1 MQSIDLLP
9 SPPEFGLAPV
19 RHFRRPKPGKPKFGC
34 GGTGDGRLR
43 RSTRIAPQ
51 PPSPAS
57 SPTAGGGADRVRCA
71 IDSITSGCA
80 LAARA
85 LVSAD
90 NTASRKTKHL
100 PDQPLTVSHAGPLRC
115 LQRLSR
121 GRNRGE
127 AGALRPGC
135 SGTAR
140 LIFSLDARPTPIQ
153 AKTQIMM
160 NITGDFCCL
169 ERLRIA
175 ARSRRKGA

>member
-57 SPTAGGGADRVRCA
+57 SPTAGGGGADRVRCA

-100 PDQPLTVSHAGPLRC
+100 PDQPLTASHAGPLRC

-140 LIFSLDARPTPIQ
+140 LIFSLDARPLPIQ

-160 NITGDFCCL
+160 NITD
-169 ERLRIA
+169 
-175 ARSRRKGA
+175 ARRFLLL

>member
-34 GGTGDGRLR
+34 GGTWDGRLR

-90 NTASRKTKHL
+90 NTTKHL
-100 PDQPLTVSHAGPLRC
+100 PDQSLTASHAGPLRC

-127 AGALRPGC
+127 AAGALRPGC